1 MFNLLNPTN
10 LQILSQIHKYNMN
23 TESKVIHKELS
34 YKIVGVLFE
43 VYNEL
48 GYGYQEKYY
57 ERAIEKYFIAEKMN
71 FKRQIPYKITAKG
84 EVIGRYY
91 LDFLVEDK
99 IVLEIKKGNYF
110 SKRNIEQVK
119 GYLKITGMKLAILA
133 NFTPSGV
140 KYFRVLNPKN
150 LQISYKSTNIS

>member
-1 MFNLLNPTN
+1 MQEKINSNK
-10 LQILSQIHKYNMN
+10 IIY
-23 TESKVIHKELS
+23 KELS
-34 YKIVGVLFE
+34 YQIVGILFE
-43 VYNEL
+43 VYNDL

-57 ERAIEKYFIAEKMN
+57 EKAIEKYFIAAKLK
-71 FKRQIPYKITAKG
+71 FKRQAPYKIAVKD

-91 LDFLVEDK
+91 LDFIVEDK

-119 GYLKITGMKLAILA
+119 GYLKATGMKLAILA

-140 KYFRVLNPKN
+140 KFLRVLNPAN
-150 LQISYKSTNIS
+150 LKSENL